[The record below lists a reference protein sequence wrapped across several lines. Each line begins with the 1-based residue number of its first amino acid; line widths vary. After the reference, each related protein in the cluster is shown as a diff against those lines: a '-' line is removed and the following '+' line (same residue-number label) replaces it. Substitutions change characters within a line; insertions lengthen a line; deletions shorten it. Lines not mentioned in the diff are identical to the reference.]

1 MEKAVNDLNKAID
14 TLIVYNR
21 NLEQHLAKLKQMILI
36 NTFVDWDSS
45 DRSARE
51 EFQELYNLIEK
62 AV

>member
-21 NLEQHLAKLKQMILI
+21 NLEQQLAKLKQMILI

>member
-21 NLEQHLAKLKQMILI
+21 NLEQRLAELKKMILI

-62 AV
+62 VV

>member
-14 TLIVYNR
+14 TLIVHNR
-21 NLEQHLAKLKQMILI
+21 NLEQQLAKLKQMILI

-51 EFQELYNLIEK
+51 EFQELYNLIEE
-62 AV
+62 VI

>member
-14 TLIVYNR
+14 TLIVHNR
-21 NLEQHLAKLKQMILI
+21 NLEQRLAEFKKMILI
-36 NTFVDWDSS
+36 NTLVDWDSS

-51 EFQELYNLIEK
+51 EFQALYNLIEK